1 MKFHTP
7 FSMTVF
13 DLALFTSL
21 LFPLVISAATSSNTR
36 IIYYHGTLSER
47 GKHISLLPLINNSSD
62 IVVTHLMLASLV
74 LFPEGKRSQG
84 LNVWTGGWN
93 TPINASNLT
102 DFWSD
107 KAQLQKH
114 GIKVLGSM
122 LGSYPSL
129 QVANNSAWEKEY
141 GYLRNGLKAHN
152 FDGIDLDIEDAN
164 PPSSRSITL
173 KNTISLIDRIRKDF
187 GPKFLI
193 TLSPVASCL
202 SSKCSSQEC
211 ISGFNYTAL
220 EQQRGKDIAFY
231 NAQFYNGFGDAK
243 NPDCYED
250 IVSNGFAP
258 EKVIMGVPSS
268 PYSTEC
274 LGWVPWNMLERT
286 LKTLKSRYPTFG
298 GVFGWEYF
306 DSEPGGQVAPWE
318 WSQLMAQWLGIS
330 NVTDVKP
337 RDETACSNQF
347 RSHKSTRENQTMLSN

>member
-1 MKFHTP
+1 MKF
-7 FSMTVF
+7 
-13 DLALFTSL
+13 LTSFPKTL
-21 LFPLVISAATSSNTR
+21 LGLVLSSSLIFPLVTSADSSSKYSSSNLR
-36 IIYYHGTLSER
+36 IIYYHSTLNER
-47 GKHISLLPLINNSSD
+47 GKHISLLPLINNSSY

-74 LFPEGKRSQG
+74 LFPEGNAEEG
-84 LNVWTGGWN
+84 LNIWTGGWN

-129 QVANNSAWEKEY
+129 QVANDSTWEKEY
-141 GYLRNGLKAHN
+141 GYLRDGLQAHS

-164 PPSSRSITL
+164 PPSPRSIHL
-173 KNTISLIDRIRKDF
+173 NNTIRLIDRIRKDF
-187 GPKFLI
+187 GHDFLI

-202 SSKCSSQEC
+202 SSKCSSQDC

-220 EQQRGKDIAFY
+220 EQKRGKDIAFY
-231 NAQFYNGFGDAK
+231 NAQFYNGFGEVRT
-243 NPDCYED
+243 PECYED
-250 IVSNGFAP
+250 IVSNGFIP
-258 EKVIMGVPSS
+258 EKVVMGVPSS

-274 LGWVPWNMLERT
+274 SGWVPWDMLRKT
-286 LKTLKSRYPTFG
+286 LKTLKTKYPTFG

-318 WSQLMAQWLGIS
+318 WSQLMAQWLGVS
-330 NVTDVKP
+330 NETDVKP
-337 RDETACSNQF
+337 RNETACSD
-347 RSHKSTRENQTMLSN
+347 